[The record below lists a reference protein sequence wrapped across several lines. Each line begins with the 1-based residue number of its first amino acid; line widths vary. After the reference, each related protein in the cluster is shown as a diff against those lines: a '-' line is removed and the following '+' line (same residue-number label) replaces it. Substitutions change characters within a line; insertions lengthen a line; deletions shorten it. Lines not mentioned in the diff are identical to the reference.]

1 MADFNVGTT
10 SVTAP
15 IANFNP
21 IVPQADLLNALN
33 VLINSINTT
42 MGGGKVIGPTYLI
55 ANLPASGLTIGQR
68 AFVSNGLLAT
78 GWGVVP
84 GATGA
89 VTLPVFADTA
99 TTWKYG

>member
-1 MADFNVGTT
+1 MADFSTT
-10 SVTAP
+10 TATTLAP
-15 IANFNP
+15 IPNFNP
-21 IVPQADLLNALN
+21 IVPQADMLNALN
-33 VLINSINTT
+33 VLINSINKT
-42 MGGGKVIGPTYLI
+42 MGGGMIVGPTYLI
-55 ANLPASGLTIGQR
+55 ANLPSSGLTIGQR